1 MIAIKPTVL
10 KLISQK
16 VPLELI
22 KLERQ
27 FENATKQFSRYR
39 MFLFINNYYWTKLY
53 HLLYRYTFVDQYI
66 IKLTEPEHEWNLS
79 KDQNIR
85 KILSYIMIQEKV
97 SILRIVS
104 TI

>member
-1 MIAIKPTVL
+1 MIAIKSTVL

-66 IKLTEPEHEWNLS
+66 INRTRTW
-79 KDQNIR
+79 I
-85 KILSYIMIQEKV
+85 Y
-97 SILRIVS
+97 RIYPRIKTFVKS
-104 TI
+104 CLFNDV

>member
-66 IKLTEPEHEWNLS
+66 INRTRTW
-79 KDQNIR
+79 I
-85 KILSYIMIQEKV
+85 Y
-97 SILRIVS
+97 RIYPRIKTFVKS
-104 TI
+104 CLFNDV

>member
-53 HLLYRYTFVDQYI
+53 HFLYRYTFVDQYI
-66 IKLTEPEHEWNLS
+66 INRTRTW
-79 KDQNIR
+79 I
-85 KILSYIMIQEKV
+85 Y
-97 SILRIVS
+97 RIYPRIKTFVKS
-104 TI
+104 CLFNDV